1 MSLFQRYLGRKF
13 ASYNNML
20 QWVIAGRL
28 GLWFKDTA
36 VIRRQNFL
44 KIDDNVTM
52 QDTFFVSVC
61 ILKIN
66 YTEYKV

>member
-66 YTEYKV
+66 YTEYKA